1 MRLNVHGILFV
12 SMVALMGCTN
22 SNVQKIV
29 YVAPITIKCTIGV
42 EGAYIPSDPSLAT
55 QDCIQIREDPNTQW
69 GFTEGIQG
77 FTFESGFT
85 YKLSV
90 LKIYPPPG
98 LVDAFPTLKLVGILE
113 KTPVTL

>member
-1 MRLNVHGILFV
+1 MRLNVHAILLV
-12 SMVALMGCTN
+12 SMIALSGCTN

-29 YVAPITIKCTIGV
+29 YVAPVTVKCTIGV

-55 QDCIQIREDPNTQW
+55 FDCLQIREALDQSW

-98 LVDAFPTLKLVGILE
+98 LADAFPTLKLVGILE
-113 KTPVTL
+113 KRPVSN